1 MLCCIAIAGVAAECC
16 GCVGCGLLHTF
27 WTFGAFNGNSAQLD
41 NVAYT
46 CKRVARYALPN
57 TEASRRR
64 AWRRAVTLVKTT
76 SARKRALAVVDA
88 IGSAQSAKQR

>member
-1 MLCCIAIAGVAAECC
+1 MFNKQLPRVVAERVVLHCHCGCGC

-57 TEASRRR
+57 KKTRTGLLVC
-64 AWRRAVTLVKTT
+64 RAVVTDTW
-76 SARKRALAVVDA
+76 
-88 IGSAQSAKQR
+88 